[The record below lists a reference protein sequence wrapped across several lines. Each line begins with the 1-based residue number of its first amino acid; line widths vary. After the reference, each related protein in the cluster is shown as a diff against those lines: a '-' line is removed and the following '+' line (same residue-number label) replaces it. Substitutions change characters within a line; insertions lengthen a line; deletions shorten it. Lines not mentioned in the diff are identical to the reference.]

1 MMAEMSRL
9 VGERHSDMFWIILVF
24 FCFEF
29 ISKSIQIPWFALCS
43 QKNMIFLAVF
53 EDLYITAVSRQ
64 VGSLKIM
71 SCPSESVSLSG
82 ALPSE
87 VFHALNADAIARRS
101 PNSGIREDCDLS
113 F

>member
-1 MMAEMSRL
+1 M
-9 VGERHSDMFWIILVF
+9 VCFVF
-24 FCFEF
+24 T
-29 ISKSIQIPWFALCS
+29 
-43 QKNMIFLAVF
+43 KNMIFLAVF

>member
-1 MMAEMSRL
+1 MVS
-9 VGERHSDMFWIILVF
+9 

-29 ISKSIQIPWFALCS
+29 ISKSHGLLCRS
-43 QKNMIFLAVF
+43 QKTSKNMIFLPVF

-71 SCPSESVSLSG
+71 SCPSESVSPSG